1 MGIISSLGKGIT
13 ETGEAIHKNLSGI
26 RPLNLF
32 VTASDQPLPVGEVAG
47 PIDDES
53 VPRTH
58 QLARL
63 AADQAMAKS
72 RETPDAVVMGVT
84 TGGMLT
90 TEALLKKCAGF
101 EIISPACHGIGGRRY
116 CPSLSLHWT
125 GTDRLDRLF
134 LRSRCDKN
142 RAGDAAFRK
151 L

>member
-1 MGIISSLGKGIT
+1 LTDVRIYISGMGIISSLGKGIT
-13 ETGEAIHKNLSGI
+13 ETGEALQKSLAGI

-32 VTASDQPLPVGEVAG
+32 ATASNQPLPVGEVVG

-90 TEALLKKCAGF
+90 TEALLKKKL
-101 EIISPACHGIGGRRY
+101 GIRS
-116 CPSLSLHWT
+116 CFVCMPP
-125 GTDRLDRLF
+125 DR
-134 LRSRCDKN
+134 
-142 RAGDAAFRK
+142 
-151 L
+151 